1 MTYKLK
7 YRQDFSVIIS
17 NNESRLTC
25 YYQSTRTGFR
35 HLCFLT
41 SMCED
46 GEPNTK
52 DYIAKVCYVNRTWE
66 TYPYES
72 VLYEAVKTITTR
84 QITNT
89 VNLALDTVRR
99 LA

>member
-1 MTYKLK
+1 MANKLQN
-7 YRQDFSVIIS
+7 RQDFLVVI
-17 NNESRLTC
+17 NGNKYRLTC

-52 DYIAKVCYVNRTWE
+52 DYLAKCTYINRTWE
-66 TYPYES
+66 CFPYAS
-72 VLYEAVKTITTR
+72 VLEEAVTKIVTR
-84 QITNT
+84 QVHNT

-99 LA
+99 VN

>member
-7 YRQDFSVIIS
+7 YRQDFSVTI
-17 NNESRLTC
+17 NDNEYRLTC

-46 GEPNTK
+46 GEPSTK
-52 DYIAKVCYVNRTWE
+52 DYLAKCTYINRTWE
-66 TYPYES
+66 RYAYES
-72 VLYEAVKTITTR
+72 VLREAVNKIVTN
-84 QITNT
+84 QVTNT

-99 LA
+99 GS